1 MADQNG
7 NNGGDFSDDECNGA
21 QNATLE
27 DPNHNMSFKAST
39 HGPVAFGSNAAGAPV
54 ATTVGEGIANGQP
67 VKYVLVQT
75 GGLLASLLET
85 QFYSLTL
92 SNAAGVIYQRSGKLI
107 SGAINVAHF

>member
-27 DPNHNMSFKAST
+27 DPNHNMSFKASA

-107 SGAINVAHF
+107 SGAINVHF

>member
-27 DPNHNMSFKAST
+27 DPNHNMSFKASA

-75 GGLLASLLET
+75 GGLPAT